1 MTILLIFSKF
11 YFLSCTK
18 LIEIFYLYSMKAFYN
33 LLLLLLLLLSCS
45 NSSNY
50 SQTIDNKDLFVVD
63 IDKAEKKDLLHLS
76 TLFKNVKCIPLE
88 LTDNSQ
94 IGSISKVLVYND
106 HIYVLDHSTAKS
118 LFVFDNEGRF
128 IRRIGNLG
136 TGPGE
141 YTEINDFT
149 IDYDQGNIIITD
161 YGKLLIYDILTGK
174 HKNTVSL
181 QYVSTIIN
189 IQYFNNKVYSNL
201 LEYPNVEEG
210 CLLQSIDMLSGKQDR
225 KFLKANEHNKGW
237 NGLYKV
243 EPGYFIP
250 SIDPPHLFRQIFM
263 DTVFSITTQG
273 LSPYFVIKSKD
284 LVSEKDIKSIENSD
298 NPLQLILALGRKHR
312 IFRINSYFERDNFLY
327 FTYIKDNNYFVTH
340 DKSTNKTQVVKN
352 IFNDLLYEKKSIP
365 YLKVVFYDK
374 SGVYEC
380 VHAQFLTHF
389 LEENKGYIIDNK
401 VKDKIK
407 NIDED
412 SNPILFYYEF
422 K

>member
-1 MTILLIFSKF
+1 MRVF
-11 YFLSCTK
+11 YTF
-18 LIEIFYLYSMKAFYN
+18 
-33 LLLLLLLLLSCS
+33 LLLSLLFSC
-45 NSSNY
+45 NSTSNY
-50 SQTIDNKDLFVVD
+50 SQTIENKNLFVVD
-63 IDKAEKKDLLHLS
+63 IDKAEKKDLLYLS

-88 LTDNSQ
+88 TTDNSLV
-94 IGSISKVLVYND
+94 GAISKILVYKGY
-106 HIYVLDHSTAKS
+106 IYVLDHSIAKS
-118 LFVFDNEGRF
+118 LFVFDNDGRF
-128 IRRIGNLG
+128 IRKIGSRG
-136 TGPGE
+136 RGPGE
-141 YTEINDFT
+141 YNEINDFT
-149 IDYDQGNIIITD
+149 IDYDHGNIIITD

-181 QYVSTIIN
+181 QYISTIIN

-201 LEYPNVEEG
+201 LEYPNEKEG
-210 CLLQSIDMLSGKQDR
+210 CLLQSIDLLSGKQDA

-250 SIDPPHLFRQIFM
+250 SIDPPHLFRHIFM

-298 NPLQLILALGRKHR
+298 NTLQLILSLGKKGR
-312 IFRINSYFERDNFLY
+312 IFRFNSYFERNNFLY
-327 FTYIKDNNYFVTH
+327 FTYIKENNYFVAH
-340 DKSTNKTQVVKN
+340 DKRTNKTQVIKN
-352 IFNDLLYEKKSIP
+352 TFNDLIYGKKSIP
-365 YLKVVFYDK
+365 SFKVVFYDK

-380 VHAQFLTHF
+380 IHAQFMSRF
-389 LEENKGYIIDNK
+389 LEEYKGEIINNA

-407 NIDED
+407 NIGED
-412 SNPILFYYEF
+412 SNPILFHYEF